1 MRQSEENHAHISKII
16 DQTFELVKLTY
27 QRHNAASISGQPLT
41 CSDTGSRLIFP
52 KNRKGNTRVSEQ
64 ELRFAFVE
72 VFNQYVRKNGL
83 SWFYSV
89 EEPTR
94 CDYGFSGKGQ
104 RNALFDLSIVD
115 SHFNRIALIE
125 FKEGNPE
132 KKCYEKDF
140 EKLANPEESDINT
153 LKYFLQ
159 IVENHNKNTPESITR
174 KTDIDN
180 TSLMEKRDSV
190 YHRVYSISKGK
201 EIINKT
207 IN

>member
-1 MRQSEENHAHISKII
+1 MHISKMI
-16 DQTFELVKLTY
+16 DQTFELVKLIY
-27 QRHNAASISGQPLT
+27 QHHNAANISAQPL
-41 CSDTGSRLIFP
+41 SWGDTGSRLIFP

-72 VFNQYVRKNGL
+72 VFNQYVRQNGL
-83 SWFYSV
+83 DWFYSV

-94 CDYGFSGKGQ
+94 CDYGFSGNGQ

-115 SHFNRIALIE
+115 SHFNRIALVE
-125 FKEGNPE
+125 FKANNPRKE
-132 KKCYEKDF
+132 CYEKDF
-140 EKLANPEESDINT
+140 EKLANSKEADTDT

-159 IVENHNKNTPESITR
+159 IVENHDKNTAESIIQ
-174 KTDIDN
+174 KTAIDN
-180 TSLMEKRDSV
+180 TSLMKKRDPV
-190 YHRVYSISKGK
+190 YLRVYSISKDE